1 LSRGDLHTHD
11 IIPGLDVQMAEEGN
25 TESASVDEIAARV
38 SGLQTTLV
46 LRNDAA
52 AGYAGIAS
60 RATYHADAAGFSYV

>member
-1 LSRGDLHTHD
+1 
-11 IIPGLDVQMAEEGN
+11 MAEEGN

-52 AGYAGIAS
+52 AGYAGVGLEGHIPWG
-60 RATYHADAAGFSYV
+60 AGFSYV